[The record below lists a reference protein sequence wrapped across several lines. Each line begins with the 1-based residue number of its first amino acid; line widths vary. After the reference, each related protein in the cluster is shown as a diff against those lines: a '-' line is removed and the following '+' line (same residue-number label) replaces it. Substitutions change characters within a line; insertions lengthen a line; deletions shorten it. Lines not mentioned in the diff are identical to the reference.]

1 MLTQQKYLLA
11 LTISHI
17 VSSLMVINE
26 IHSKLQYQ
34 MNIYIFLPVA
44 ILIATSIA
52 YKYVQSMLIYV
63 ASFTVLAI
71 CSFIFWSNET
81 IIKEVFLHKPSYG
94 CIIYLVIM
102 IISAIVMPFTSP
114 NSIFGI
120 RIPQTEDYPEVWHR
134 AHVFTSALLSLMILP
149 TIIVIF
155 HMEPRYSFVLC
166 NIFLLVSLIIGIVYA
181 VIIAIPIEKAEKMQ
195 IAKELEEQIMRDL
208 AQPYVQ
214 GLTLLGGEPFL
225 NTGILLPLVKRIREE
240 LPEKDIWSW
249 TGYTW
254 EELRLETPDKLEL
267 LQLVDILVDGRF
279 DITKK
284 NLMLQFR
291 GSSNQRIIDVK
302 KSLNQGEVVI
312 WDKLNDGQTNYEQV
326 DRKDML

>member
-120 RIPQTEDYPEVWHR
+120 RIPQTEDYQSTCVYFCAIESDDITNHYR
-134 AHVFTSALLSLMILP
+134 HISYGTS
-149 TIIVIF
+149 
-155 HMEPRYSFVLC
+155 
-166 NIFLLVSLIIGIVYA
+166 
-181 VIIAIPIEKAEKMQ
+181 
-195 IAKELEEQIMRDL
+195 
-208 AQPYVQ
+208 
-214 GLTLLGGEPFL
+214 
-225 NTGILLPLVKRIREE
+225 
-240 LPEKDIWSW
+240 
-249 TGYTW
+249 
-254 EELRLETPDKLEL
+254 
-267 LQLVDILVDGRF
+267 LQLCF
-279 DITKK
+279 
-284 NLMLQFR
+284 M
-291 GSSNQRIIDVK
+291 
-302 KSLNQGEVVI
+302 
-312 WDKLNDGQTNYEQV
+312 
-326 DRKDML
+326 

>member
-195 IAKELEEQIMRDL
+195 IAKELEEQMIK
-208 AQPYVQ
+208 
-214 GLTLLGGEPFL
+214 
-225 NTGILLPLVKRIREE
+225 NEE
-240 LPEKDIWSW
+240 LYNNNIKNWRRYFMF
-249 TGYTW
+249 TK
-254 EELRLETPDKLEL
+254 EELLVIEDALKIADEKYIKLLDESKNNKNKMGLGFRKTTSTVSLGRKITPEL
-267 LQLVDILVDGRF
+267 ARRQLI
-279 DITKK
+279 IT
-284 NLMLQFR
+284 FIGAIVVA
-291 GSSNQRIIDVK
+291 GSFARMPYDLGNMRI
-302 KSLNQGEVVI
+302 
-312 WDKLNDGQTNYEQV
+312 
-326 DRKDML
+326 

>member
-114 NSIFGI
+114 NSIFRI

-195 IAKELEEQIMRDL
+195 IAKELEEQIKKE
-208 AQPYVQ
+208 Q
-214 GLTLLGGEPFL
+214 GY
-225 NTGILLPLVKRIREE
+225 R
-240 LPEKDIWSW
+240 
-249 TGYTW
+249 
-254 EELRLETPDKLEL
+254 
-267 LQLVDILVDGRF
+267 
-279 DITKK
+279 
-284 NLMLQFR
+284 
-291 GSSNQRIIDVK
+291 
-302 KSLNQGEVVI
+302 
-312 WDKLNDGQTNYEQV
+312 
-326 DRKDML
+326 